1 MPMRFRRVVT
11 GHDANGKAVVL
22 HDGPATNV
30 NVRPVTG
37 NVSTLLWVTDTAPAA
52 LSDMTPDPALR
63 TIGVTPSP
71 SGSILRIIEYP
82 PGKEGA
88 DVMQAMAQDGIEIDQ
103 TGIQRK
109 PSHRHHGMHRT
120 ESIDYAI
127 VLRGAI
133 DMLLDDSEVHLEAG
147 DILVQQGTFHAW
159 ANRGI
164 EPCAIAFVLIGAK
177 VPWADE
183 R

>member
-1 MPMRFRRVVT
+1 MPITFRRVVT
-11 GHDANGKAVVL
+11 GHDASGKAVVL

-37 NVSTLLWVTDTAPAA
+37 NVSTLLWVTDTTPAT
-52 LSDMTPDPALR
+52 LSDLRDDPAQR
-63 TIGVTPSP
+63 KVAITPSP
-71 SGSILRIIEYP
+71 TGSILRIIEYP

-88 DVMQAMAQDGIEIDQ
+88 DVMRQMESHGMDAEQPGIE
-103 TGIQRK
+103 RK

-127 VLRGAI
+127 VLRGEI
-133 DMLLDDSEVHLEAG
+133 DMLLDDSEVHLTAG
-147 DILVQQGTFHAW
+147 DILIQQGTFHAW
-159 ANRGI
+159 ANRGT
-164 EPCAIAFVLIGAK
+164 EPCAIAFVLIGAE
-177 VPWADE
+177 VPW